1 MGESLLSVRELDVR
15 YGDVHA
21 VRGVSL
27 ALEPG
32 EVLGLAGESGSG
44 KTTVGLSLLR
54 LLPAAAKVGG
64 EISFRGENLRA
75 ASWGRL
81 RAVRWAGASVV
92 FQGAMSALNP
102 VHTIGDQ
109 ITEPIL
115 LHSSASRAEAR
126 SRAVEL
132 LESVGVPA
140 RRRAAYPHELSGGQ
154 RQRVMIAMAL
164 ACSPGLVIADEPT
177 TALDV
182 IVQAQILAL
191 LGDLVRSARIGMIMI
206 SHDLSVL
213 GATCDRLAVMH
224 EGQIVEER
232 PARELLAAPEHP
244 YTKKL
249 CGAFP
254 RIGDVASR
262 LVSPPGDDPLVTP
275 RLGGLPVP
283 PTSPGPGCAA
293 DLAIVSGPPES
304 AAAPL
309 LEARGVRVTFPAR
322 SGHGA
327 ARAVDDVNLSVAPGE
342 IVALIGESGC
352 GKSTLCRTLVGLV
365 KPDGGEIR
373 YAGQRLRH
381 SPKAL
386 KRHRRSVQL
395 VLQDPAGSL
404 NPRQTVFDAVAEG
417 PRLHGL
423 RGGLTER
430 VRGALERAG
439 LRDPERYFGR
449 YPHELSG
456 GQQQR
461 VLIAGA
467 LALDPA
473 VLVADEPVSSLDASV
488 RGEILKLILDLRAQL
503 SLSAVIV
510 SHDLGLAWNI
520 ADRVAVMYLGR
531 VVESGPVEEVLLRPR
546 HPYTQALVSVL
557 DAPGKRVPLLGEP
570 PDPSS
575 IPAGCRFHPRCPRL
589 ATLTARD
596 PAAAAAAG
604 CSINEVPVLL
614 PETAHLTACHL
625 AEVDVT
631 APAEVS

>member
-1 MGESLLSVRELDVR
+1 MGESLLSVRDLDVE
-15 YGDVHA
+15 YGDVRA

-27 ALEPG
+27 TLEPG
-32 EVLGLAGESGSG
+32 QVLGIAGESGSG

-54 LLPAAAKVGG
+54 LLPGSARVGG
-64 EISFRGENLRA
+64 EILFRGENVGEM
-75 ASWGRL
+75 SWGRL

-102 VHTIGDQ
+102 VRTIGDQ
-109 ITEPIL
+109 IVEPIV
-115 LHSSASRAEAR
+115 LHERVPRAAAR
-126 SRAVEL
+126 TRAAEL

-140 RRRAAYPHELSGGQ
+140 SRRSSYPHELSGGQ

-164 ACSPGLVIADEPT
+164 ACKPELVIADEPT

-191 LGDLVRSARIGMIMI
+191 LADLVRSSRIGMIMI

-213 GATCDRLAVMH
+213 GATCDRLAVMY

-232 PARELLAAPEHP
+232 PAAELLAAPEHP

-249 CGAFP
+249 CAAFP
-254 RIGDVASR
+254 RIGDQSSR
-262 LVSPPGDDPLVTP
+262 LAPASAP
-275 RLGGLPVP
+275 
-283 PTSPGPGCAA
+283 
-293 DLAIVSGPPES
+293 
-304 AAAPL
+304 AAAPPV
-309 LEARGVRVTFPAR
+309 LEARGIRVTFPAR
-322 SGHGA
+322 YGHGA
-327 ARAVDDVNLSVAPGE
+327 ARAVDDVSLEVAPGE
-342 IVALIGESGC
+342 ILALIGESGC
-352 GKSTLCRTLVGLV
+352 GKSTLCRSLVGLV
-365 KPDGGEIR
+365 KPEAGDVRYDGLPLKFTPR
-373 YAGQRLRH
+373 
-381 SPKAL
+381 AL
-386 KRHRRSVQL
+386 KRHRRRVQL

-423 RGGLTER
+423 RDGLTQR
-430 VRGALERAG
+430 VRDALSRAG
-439 LRDPERYFGR
+439 LRPPERFFGR

-488 RGEILKLILDLRAQL
+488 RGEILRLILDLRTQL
-503 SLSAVIV
+503 SLAAVIV
-510 SHDLGLAWNI
+510 SHDLGLAWNV

-531 VVESGPVEEVLLRPR
+531 VVEAGPVEDVLLRPR
-546 HPYTQALVSVL
+546 HPYTRALVSVL
-557 DAPGKRVPLLGEP
+557 EAPGERVPLSGEP
-570 PDPSS
+570 PDPAA

-589 ATLTARD
+589 AALAAAD
-596 PAAAAAAG
+596 PAAADAAG
-604 CSINEVPVLL
+604 CAVRDVPVLL
-614 PETAHLTACHL
+614 PSAAHLTACHL
-625 AEVDVT
+625 AEV
-631 APAEVS
+631 P

>member
-1 MGESLLSVRELDVR
+1 MGESLLSVRELDVD
-15 YGDVHA
+15 YGDVRA

-27 ALEPG
+27 TLEPG
-32 EVLGLAGESGSG
+32 QVLGIAGESGSG

-54 LLPAAAKVGG
+54 LLPASARVGG
-64 EISFRGENLRA
+64 EILFRGENVREM
-75 ASWGRL
+75 SWGRL

-102 VHTIGDQ
+102 VRTIGDQ
-109 ITEPIL
+109 IIEPIV
-115 LHSSASRAEAR
+115 LHERVPRGAARA
-126 SRAVEL
+126 RAAEL

-140 RRRAAYPHELSGGQ
+140 SRRSSYPHELSGGQ

-164 ACSPGLVIADEPT
+164 ACRPELVIADEPT

-191 LGDLVRSARIGMIMI
+191 LADMVRSTQIGMIMI

-213 GATCDRLAVMH
+213 GATCDRLAVMY

-232 PARELLAAPEHP
+232 PAAELLAAPEYP

-249 CGAFP
+249 CDAFP
-254 RIGDVASR
+254 RIGDQSSR
-262 LVSPPGDDPLVTP
+262 LAPAGAPVSSRPAG
-275 RLGGLPVP
+275 
-283 PTSPGPGCAA
+283 A
-293 DLAIVSGPPES
+293 DADADAQAGS
-304 AAAPL
+304 API

-322 SGHGA
+322 YGHGA
-327 ARAVDDVNLSVAPGE
+327 ARAVDDVNLAVAPGE
-342 IVALIGESGC
+342 ILALIGESGC
-352 GKSTLCRTLVGLV
+352 GKSTLCRSLVGLV
-365 KPDGGEIR
+365 KPDAGEIR
-373 YAGQRLRH
+373 YDGAPLKF

-386 KRHRRSVQL
+386 KRHRRNVQL

-423 RGGLTER
+423 RDDLTGR
-430 VRGALERAG
+430 VRSALSRAG
-439 LRDPERYFGR
+439 LRPPERFFGR

-488 RGEILKLILDLRAQL
+488 RGEILKLILDLRSQL
-503 SLSAVIV
+503 SLGAVIV
-510 SHDLGLAWNI
+510 SHDLGLAWNV

-531 VVESGPVEEVLLRPR
+531 VVESGPVEDVLLRPR
-546 HPYTQALVSVL
+546 HPYTRALVSVL
-557 DAPGKRVPLLGEP
+557 EAPGERVPLSGEP
-570 PDPSS
+570 PDPAS

-589 ATLTARD
+589 AALTAAD
-596 PAAAAAAG
+596 PAAAEAAG
-604 CSINEVPVLL
+604 CTVQDVPVLFPSL
-614 PETAHLTACHL
+614 AHLTACHL
-625 AEVDVT
+625 AEV
-631 APAEVS
+631 P